1 MITIDGK
8 ELRSLE
14 EQVLKNKQDIEY
26 MLEEEGALNQ
36 FGIKVV
42 GQVDTA
48 AALPDPTTYTG
59 EYGDAYAVSG
69 GSNENNPSSIV
80 IGTPTTFYL
89 KDQETISIANLPYGV
104 TYTVA
109 ENCNVYSC

>member
-26 MLEEEGALNQ
+26 MLEEEGVLNQ

-42 GQVDTA
+42 GQVDTV
-48 AALPDPTTYTG
+48 
-59 EYGDAYAVSG
+59 ES
-69 GSNENNPSSIV
+69 
-80 IGTPTTFYL
+80 
-89 KDQETISIANLPYGV
+89 
-104 TYTVA
+104 
-109 ENCNVYSC
+109 

>member
-8 ELRSLE
+8 EYRNLE
-14 EQVLKNKQDIEY
+14 EQVRKNQADILY

-48 AALPDPTTYTG
+48 ASLPDPTTYTG
-59 EYGDAYAVSG
+59 EYGDAYAV
-69 GSNENNPSSIV
+69 
-80 IGTPTTFYL
+80 GTASPYVLYIWTR
-89 KDQETISIANLPYGV
+89 ANSTHPK
-104 TYTVA
+104 A
-109 ENCNVYSC
+109 

>member
-26 MLEEEGALNQ
+26 MLEEEGVLNQ

-59 EYGDAYAVSG
+59 
-69 GSNENNPSSIV
+69 
-80 IGTPTTFYL
+80 
-89 KDQETISIANLPYGV
+89 
-104 TYTVA
+104 
-109 ENCNVYSC
+109 